1 MPGAMM
7 LRAVISNVHPLAI
20 TQGFTDEPNEFITG
34 RDPDVVKVTNA
45 FPHCAVMPLSKL
57 TVNETGVNNGDI
69 THFWAWF
76 EVRKKNV
83 WSVSCAVKRSEGV
96 GEIPAALST
105 VDTCALTSL
114 LCRVSRGMP
123 GIDNICINISK
134 LCPAEAVGQGW
145 RYTPGRGPSDILRAS
160 HFACSTTQSTVCSR
174 LVERSIQNSFVVTKH
189 AHREYEHK

>member
-69 THFWAWF
+69 TYFRAEFH
-76 EVRKKNV
+76 VRRKKCV
-83 WSVSCAVKRSEGV
+83 ECQLRCQMKR
-96 GEIPAALST
+96 
-105 VDTCALTSL
+105 
-114 LCRVSRGMP
+114 
-123 GIDNICINISK
+123 
-134 LCPAEAVGQGW
+134 
-145 RYTPGRGPSDILRAS
+145 GRG
-160 HFACSTTQSTVCSR
+160 
-174 LVERSIQNSFVVTKH
+174 
-189 AHREYEHK
+189 